1 MAQRRFHGQSHA
13 RRRRADSFPF
23 LIACK
28 HYSEKSPQATELLS
42 FLSRQVNFPANL
54 SQGTSMQ
61 KWSQPLI
68 WGMVIAVI
76 GPIMASFFGLAF
88 TYLER

>member
-1 MAQRRFHGQSHA
+1 
-13 RRRRADSFPF
+13 
-23 LIACK
+23 
-28 HYSEKSPQATELLS
+28 
-42 FLSRQVNFPANL
+42 
-54 SQGTSMQ
+54 MQ

-88 TYLER
+88 TYFGTLSVVWFAVLLWFLYFYAIYCSVRDRTMSALCRYTC

>member
-1 MAQRRFHGQSHA
+1 
-13 RRRRADSFPF
+13 
-23 LIACK
+23 
-28 HYSEKSPQATELLS
+28 
-42 FLSRQVNFPANL
+42 
-54 SQGTSMQ
+54 MQ

-88 TYLER
+88 IMNSLFLRDLSALHTAAR